1 MDEFSLKT
9 ARDDV
14 KSTGKGGSFCGN
26 LSGQIDLVVSLIC
39 HCLFLRSQGW
49 CLGYTMDYADVDFKA
64 SVWNEGCPE
73 GIGVLRLMTANQPAN
88 RILNRY
94 LAEEQNRIG

>member
-1 MDEFSLKT
+1 MDKLT
-9 ARDDV
+9 WWY
-14 KSTGKGGSFCGN
+14 
-26 LSGQIDLVVSLIC
+26 LSSVG
-39 HCLFLRSQGW
+39 R

-73 GIGVLRLMTANQPAN
+73 RIGVLRVVNANQPLN